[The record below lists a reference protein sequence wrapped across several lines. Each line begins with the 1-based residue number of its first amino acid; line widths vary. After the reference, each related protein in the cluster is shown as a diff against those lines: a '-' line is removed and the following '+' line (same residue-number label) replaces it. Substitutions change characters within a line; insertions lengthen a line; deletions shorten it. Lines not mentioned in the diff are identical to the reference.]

1 MPRPSNTP
9 LIVAVCVSAL
19 VAGTAGVL
27 IGRTALTSASNPAAG
42 PTAAAGPPQ
51 LTIDNERLEA
61 ARIETFKAQ
70 AGALAAEVAAPG
82 SVVAAPDAMA
92 VIGAR
97 ADGAVVRLAKHL
109 GDPVRAGETLA
120 LIESRDAGLM
130 AADRT
135 TAAAKAKAAQQAY
148 DREMRL
154 FDAKIT
160 ARQDLEAAQAE
171 LSSAQA
177 ELARANSASAG
188 AHVSADGRSFA
199 VTSPV
204 NGRVTAMSAV
214 LGAYVRAGDE
224 LYRVADPRRIE
235 VQVAIPQADAGRVAP
250 GDMALVETA
259 AGMVGAVVRA
269 VTPSLD
275 AQTRAATAVLQ
286 FTGPAQVE
294 PGQSVQVRLKTHA
307 AAAAGRFVVPSE
319 AVQSVDGRDVVFI
332 RTPQGFAVR
341 PVTVAARTDASAE
354 LIAGV
359 ASGETIAGKNA
370 FLLKAELQKGDEE

>member
-1 MPRPSNTP
+1 MPRPSNTT

-27 IGRTALTSASNPAAG
+27 IGRTALTPASNAAVG
-42 PTAAAGPPQ
+42 PTAAAGPRQ

-97 ADGAVVRLAKHL
+97 ADGAVVRLVKHL

-135 TAAAKAKAAQQAY
+135 TAGAKAKAAQQAY

-177 ELARANSASAG
+177 EFARANSASAG

-259 AGMVGAVVRA
+259 TGMVGAVVRA

-294 PGQSVQVRLKTHA
+294 PGQSVQVRLKTQ

>member
-1 MPRPSNTP
+1 
-9 LIVAVCVSAL
+9 
-19 VAGTAGVL
+19 
-27 IGRTALTSASNPAAG
+27 
-42 PTAAAGPPQ
+42 
-51 LTIDNERLEA
+51 
-61 ARIETFKAQ
+61 
-70 AGALAAEVAAPG
+70 
-82 SVVAAPDAMA
+82 
-92 VIGAR
+92 
-97 ADGAVVRLAKHL
+97 
-109 GDPVRAGETLA
+109 
-120 LIESRDAGLM
+120 
-130 AADRT
+130 
-135 TAAAKAKAAQQAY
+135 
-148 DREMRL
+148 
-154 FDAKIT
+154 
-160 ARQDLEAAQAE
+160 
-171 LSSAQA
+171 
-177 ELARANSASAG
+177 
-188 AHVSADGRSFA
+188 
-199 VTSPV
+199 
-204 NGRVTAMSAV
+204 MSAV